1 MLGIEI
7 FFFFFATCCDGGCA
21 LHERDLSSCC
31 MKPTSCLPKFGFEFV
46 TLLIVEKKEKFDY
59 VECSKVL

>member
-1 MLGIEI
+1 
-7 FFFFFATCCDGGCA
+7 
-21 LHERDLSSCC
+21 